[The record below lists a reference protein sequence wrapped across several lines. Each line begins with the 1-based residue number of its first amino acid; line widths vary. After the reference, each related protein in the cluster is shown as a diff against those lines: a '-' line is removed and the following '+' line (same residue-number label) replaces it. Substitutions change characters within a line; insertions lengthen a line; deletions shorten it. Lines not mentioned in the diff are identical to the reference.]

1 MVKRQFEIL
10 LSIRPVRNLSRPPFP
25 RSRQNHAE
33 YASSFSSLETY
44 SRFFTRKQLKQE
56 ENMAILGLTHNEHG
70 MALEKLP
77 VAIKVAIGE
86 GPNPDVED
94 GEPQALFHFVF
105 KRKVMRG
112 QSVCWES
119 APEIAEVYGE
129 KPTQLGV
136 IFLHDDPREV
146 FPSEYA
152 LWTRRGRFCHGELV
166 QIANGSDV
174 QYKMQAIRRTREH
187 PEGEPWPGERKYLD
201 GPQKGQPVEGCGA
214 GCPELESGNCG
225 PSGDLYF
232 ILERFP
238 SLGAI
243 CRLHT
248 GGKTSVPN
256 LSNAVAQLHN
266 WNGGRLK
273 GVKAVLKVTPEMRWH
288 PGRIGGWETSVV
300 PILSLEIGGTTL
312 EGLITNMRE
321 PARVLQEAHAACGG
335 EQWDQCVVRESEE
348 ERAQEIAEEFYPQNK
363 GLTEEQI
370 CAAVGSPENAE
381 QYAAI
386 CDLARR
392 LGYSDD
398 RIRMLFKRDTRNPVR
413 MERKLR
419 NQLDE
424 LP

>member
-1 MVKRQFEIL
+1 
-10 LSIRPVRNLSRPPFP
+10 
-25 RSRQNHAE
+25 
-33 YASSFSSLETY
+33 
-44 SRFFTRKQLKQE
+44 
-56 ENMAILGLTHNEHG
+56 MAILGLTHNEHG

-112 QSVCWES
+112 QLVCWES
-119 APEIAEVYGE
+119 APDIAEVYGE

-166 QIANGSDV
+166 QIANGNGV
-174 QYKMQAIRRTREH
+174 HYKMQAIRRTREH
-187 PEGEPWPGERKYLD
+187 PEGEPWPGDRRYLA
-201 GPQKGQPVEGCGA
+201 GPLKGEPVEGCGV

-232 ILERFP
+232 ILEKFP

-256 LSNAVAQLHN
+256 LSNAVAQLHS

-273 GVKAVLKVTPEMRWH
+273 GVKAILKVTPEMRWH
-288 PGRIGGWETSVV
+288 PGKSGGWETSVV
-300 PILSLEIGGTTL
+300 PILSLEIGGTTM
-312 EGLITNMRE
+312 EGLMAKMTE
-321 PARVLQEAHAACGG
+321 PARLFEKAHTAPAAHQRGPY
-335 EQWDQCVVRESEE
+335 VVRESEE
-348 ERAQEIAEEFYPQNK
+348 ERASEIADEFYPQNR
-363 GLTEEQI
+363 GFVEEQT
-370 CAAVGSPENAE
+370 CERVASSEHAE
-381 QYAAI
+381 QCATV
-386 CDLARR
+386 CQLARR
-392 LGYSDD
+392 LGYSEA
-398 RIRMLFKRDTRNPVR
+398 RIQKLIGQEVRNPACL
-413 MERKLR
+413 ERRLR
-419 NQLDE
+419 SQLDE
-424 LP
+424 QPENGISKQKS